1 MFAPVHLTTIS
12 ITALITILILKVF
25 VKSAFGEVGTTV
37 VGVVG
42 IEATV
47 EGRTEDG
54 TDCFKVEEGVDV
66 VVVGYGVV
74 CVLFVDEETAVA
86 ALVGGE
92 DWVEGALVE
101 VWVDEGIVPVGKGVV
116 FWAMTLASGKNL
128 IGEAYD

>member
-25 VKSAFGEVGTTV
+25 VKSAFGVVGTTV

-74 CVLFVDEETAVA
+74 GVLFVDEETLVA

-92 DWVEGALVE
+92 VLLTTLV
-101 VWVDEGIVPVGKGVV
+101 VSGKPVVLL
-116 FWAMTLASGKNL
+116 WAITLATGTNF
-128 IGEAYD
+128 IGEVCDY